1 MFLLSYLS
9 LNKRWGLFSNFFA
22 TLGKGANGGLIKPYV
37 LVFLFESFIIG
48 YYLPKKYFF
57 IENLKTLRNG
67 FSLGTYVDLKKMQNC
82 TRPSHN
88 FKVSVDQSC
97 WHMDY

>member
-1 MFLLSYLS
+1 MYWFFFL
-9 LNKRWGLFSNFFA
+9 K
-22 TLGKGANGGLIKPYV
+22 V
-37 LVFLFESFIIG
+37 LLLDII
-48 YYLPKKYFF
+48 YQKKYFF

-88 FKVSVDQSC
+88 FKVSVDQSYGLLIFVC
-97 WHMDY
+97 VCKRMYFEVL